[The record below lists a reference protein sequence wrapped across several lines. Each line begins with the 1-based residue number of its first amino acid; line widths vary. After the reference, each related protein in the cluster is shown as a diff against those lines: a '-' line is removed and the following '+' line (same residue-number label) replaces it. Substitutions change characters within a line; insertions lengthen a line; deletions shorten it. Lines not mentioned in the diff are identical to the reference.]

1 MSIDDKT
8 ACVSIALSLVGIAL
22 VIVERVHHGWWPF

>member
-1 MSIDDKT
+1 MSTSNKI
-8 ACVSIALSLVGIAL
+8 AAISIGVSVLGIAL